1 MAANWLNFAELL
13 ALVCARHQLRLFM
26 TATAIYPGT
35 FDPVTRGH
43 IDICER
49 ALKMFDH
56 VVIGVAD
63 SLAKQPFFDIN
74 ERFGMLETVFENTD
88 RISIKPFSGLLID
101 VARETNANVII
112 RGLRAI
118 SDFEYEVQLA
128 GMNRSL
134 APEIETVFLTAAQHY
149 AFVSSS
155 LVREIARLDGDVSEF
170 LHPEVLRRLTEK
182 LKARAPLTNS

>member
-1 MAANWLNFAELL
+1 
-13 ALVCARHQLRLFM
+13 M
-26 TATAIYPGT
+26 TRTAIYPGT

-49 ALKMFDH
+49 GLKMFDH
-56 VVIGVAD
+56 IVIGVAD
-63 SLAKQPFFDIN
+63 SLAKEPFFNID
-74 ERFGMLETVFENTD
+74 ERLDMLNTVFADNEH
-88 RISIKPFSGLLID
+88 ISVRRFSGLLID
-101 VARETNANVII
+101 FARECNADVII

-134 APEIETVFLTAAQHY
+134 ADEIETVFLTAAQRY

-155 LVREIARLDGDVSEF
+155 LVREIARLKGDVSEF
-170 LHPEVLRRLTEK
+170 LHPVILQRLTEK
-182 LKARAPLTNS
+182 LQKPG

>member
-1 MAANWLNFAELL
+1 
-13 ALVCARHQLRLFM
+13 M
-26 TATAIYPGT
+26 TGIAIYPGT
-35 FDPVTRGH
+35 FDPVTCGH
-43 IDICER
+43 IDICQR

-63 SLAKQPFFDIN
+63 SLAKEPFFNID
-74 ERFGMLETVFENTD
+74 ERLDMLRTVFVDNPQ
-88 RISIKPFSGLLID
+88 ISVQPFSGLLID
-101 VARETNANVII
+101 FARDHGADVIV

-155 LVREIARLDGDVSEF
+155 LVREIARLNGDVSEF
-170 LHPEVLRRLTEK
+170 LHPEIQKRLTAK
-182 LKARAPLTNS
+182 LNNRK

>member
-1 MAANWLNFAELL
+1 MAE
-13 ALVCARHQLRLFM
+13 
-26 TATAIYPGT
+26 TAIYPGT

-43 IDICER
+43 IDIVRR
-49 ALKMFDH
+49 ALKMFDR

-63 SLAKQPFFDIN
+63 SPAKQPFFNLD
-74 ERFGMLETVFENTD
+74 ERLAMLQTVFADDEQVQV
-88 RISIKPFSGLLID
+88 RPFSGLLID
-101 VARETNANVII
+101 FARDSDATVIV

-134 APEIETVFLTAAQHY
+134 APEIETVFLTAAQRY

-155 LVREIARLDGDVSEF
+155 LVREIARLKGDVSEF
-170 LHPEVLRRLTEK
+170 LHPVILQRLTDK
-182 LKARAPLTNS
+182 LRAQE

>member
-1 MAANWLNFAELL
+1 MGLL
-13 ALVCARHQLRLFM
+13 M
-26 TATAIYPGT
+26 TKIAIYPGT
-35 FDPVTRGH
+35 FDPVTKGH

-49 ALKMFDH
+49 AIKMFDQ

-63 SLAKQPFFDIN
+63 SLAKEPFFDID
-74 ERFGMLETVFENTD
+74 ERVSMLETVFKD
-88 RISIKPFSGLLID
+88 SPRISIRPFSSLAID
-101 VARETNANVII
+101 FARECNAGVII

-134 APEIETVFLTAAQHY
+134 ASEIETVFLTAAQRY

-155 LVREIARLDGDVSEF
+155 LVREIARLGGDVSEF
-170 LHPEVLRRLTEK
+170 LHPEVLDRLSTK
-182 LKARAPLTNS
+182 LSKSR

>member
-1 MAANWLNFAELL
+1 
-13 ALVCARHQLRLFM
+13 M
-26 TATAIYPGT
+26 TGIAIYPGT
-35 FDPVTRGH
+35 FDPVTCGH
-43 IDICER
+43 IDICQR
-49 ALKMFDH
+49 ALKMFDE

-63 SLAKQPFFDIN
+63 SLVKEPFFDID
-74 ERFGMLETVFENTD
+74 ERCDMLNIVFADNPQ
-88 RISIKPFSGLLID
+88 ISVRRFSGLLID
-101 VARETNANVII
+101 FARDCGAEVII

-134 APEIETVFLTAAQHY
+134 APEIETVFLTAAQRY

-170 LHPEVLRRLTEK
+170 LHPDILQRLTAK
-182 LKARAPLTNS
+182 LQNNR

>member
-1 MAANWLNFAELL
+1 
-13 ALVCARHQLRLFM
+13 M
-26 TATAIYPGT
+26 TKVAIYPGT

-43 IDICER
+43 MDVCER
-49 ALKMFDH
+49 ALKMFDQ

-63 SLAKQPFFDIN
+63 SLAKEPFFDID
-74 ERFGMLETVFENTD
+74 ERTEMLQTVFKD
-88 RISIKPFSGLLID
+88 SPRILIKPFSGLLID
-101 VARETNANVII
+101 FARDCNATIII

-134 APEIETVFLTAAQHY
+134 AQEIETVFLTAAQRY

-155 LVREIARLDGDVSEF
+155 LVREIARLNGDVSEF
-170 LHPEVLRRLTEK
+170 LHPEVLHKLTAK
-182 LKARAPLTNS
+182 LKLLK

>member
-1 MAANWLNFAELL
+1 
-13 ALVCARHQLRLFM
+13 M
-26 TATAIYPGT
+26 TKIAIYPGT

-49 ALKMFDH
+49 ALKMFDQ

-63 SLAKQPFFDIN
+63 SLAKAPFFDID
-74 ERFGMLETVFENTD
+74 ERTDMLKTVFRESP
-88 RISIKPFSGLLID
+88 RILIKPFSGLLID
-101 VARETNANVII
+101 FARECNAEIII

-134 APEIETVFLTAAQHY
+134 APEIETVFLTAAQRY

-155 LVREIARLDGDVSEF
+155 LVREIARLEGDVSEF
-170 LHPEVLRRLTEK
+170 LHPDVLHKLTAK
-182 LKARAPLTNS
+182 LKLTK

>member
-1 MAANWLNFAELL
+1 MSS
-13 ALVCARHQLRLFM
+13 V
-26 TATAIYPGT
+26 AIYPGT

-43 IDICER
+43 IDICQR
-49 ALKMFDH
+49 ALKVFDR

-63 SLAKQPFFDIN
+63 SLAKEPFFDIN
-74 ERFGMLETVFENTD
+74 ERFDMLETVFADTD
-88 RISIKPFSGLLID
+88 RISVKPFSGLLID
-101 VARETNANVII
+101 FARECEADVIV

-134 APEIETVFLTAAQHY
+134 APEIETVFLTAAQPF

-170 LHPEVLRRLTEK
+170 LHPEILRRLTEK
-182 LKARAPLTNS
+182 LQNNK

>member
-1 MAANWLNFAELL
+1 
-13 ALVCARHQLRLFM
+13 M
-26 TATAIYPGT
+26 TRTAIYPGT

-43 IDICER
+43 IDICNR
-49 ALKMFDH
+49 GLKMFDH
-56 VVIGVAD
+56 IVIGVAD

-74 ERFGMLETVFENTD
+74 ERIDMLETVFADND
-88 RISIKPFSGLLID
+88 RISVRRFSGLLID
-101 VARETNANVII
+101 FARECDAEVII

-134 APEIETVFLTAAQHY
+134 APEIETVFLTAAQRY

-155 LVREIARLDGDVSEF
+155 LVREIARMDGDVSEF
-170 LHPEVLRRLTEK
+170 LHPEVLQRLTAK
-182 LKARAPLTNS
+182 IQSTR

>member
-1 MAANWLNFAELL
+1 MAGI
-13 ALVCARHQLRLFM
+13 
-26 TATAIYPGT
+26 AIYPGT

-43 IDICER
+43 IDIVSR
-49 ALKMFDH
+49 ARKMFDR

-63 SLAKQPFFDIN
+63 SPAKQPFFNLD
-74 ERFGMLETVFENTD
+74 ERLDMLQTVFAGD
-88 RISIKPFSGLLID
+88 DQVLVRPFSGLLID
-101 VARETNANVII
+101 FARDCDAAII
-112 RGLRAI
+112 VRGLRAI

-134 APEIETVFLTAAQHY
+134 APEIETVFLTAAQRY

-170 LHPEVLRRLTEK
+170 LHPEILQRLTEK
-182 LKARAPLTNS
+182 LKRRK

>member
-1 MAANWLNFAELL
+1 
-13 ALVCARHQLRLFM
+13 M
-26 TATAIYPGT
+26 TGIAIYPGT

-49 ALKMFDH
+49 ALKMFDS

-63 SLAKQPFFDIN
+63 SLAKEPFFDID
-74 ERFGMLETVFENTD
+74 ERCQMLETAFADND
-88 RISIKPFSGLLID
+88 RITVKRFSGLLID
-101 VARETNANVII
+101 FARECSAEVII

-134 APEIETVFLTAAQHY
+134 APEIETVFLTAAQRY

-170 LHPEVLRRLTEK
+170 LHPDTLNRLTTK
-182 LKARAPLTNS
+182 LQNSK

>member
-1 MAANWLNFAELL
+1 
-13 ALVCARHQLRLFM
+13 M
-26 TATAIYPGT
+26 TGTAVYPGT

-49 ALKMFDH
+49 GLKMFDH
-56 VVIGVAD
+56 IVIGVAD
-63 SLAKQPFFDIN
+63 SLAKEPFFNID
-74 ERFGMLETVFENTD
+74 ERLDMLETVFADND
-88 RISIKPFSGLLID
+88 AISVRPFSGLLID
-101 VARETNANVII
+101 FARDCNAEVIV

-134 APEIETVFLTAAQHY
+134 APELETCFLTAAQSY

-170 LHPEVLRRLTEK
+170 LHPEILRRLTEK
-182 LKARAPLTNS
+182 LKAGR

>member
-1 MAANWLNFAELL
+1 
-13 ALVCARHQLRLFM
+13 M
-26 TATAIYPGT
+26 TKIAIYPGT
-35 FDPVTRGH
+35 FDPVTKGH

-49 ALKMFDH
+49 ALKMFDE

-63 SLAKQPFFDIN
+63 SLAKEPFFDIN
-74 ERFGMLETVFENTD
+74 ERKDMLKTVFEESP

-101 VARETNANVII
+101 FARECNAEVII

-134 APEIETVFLTAAQHY
+134 APEIETVFLTAAQRY

-155 LVREIARLDGDVSEF
+155 LVREIARLEGDVAEF
-170 LHPEVLRRLTEK
+170 LHPRVLERLTEK
-182 LKARAPLTNS
+182 LKKSR

>member
-1 MAANWLNFAELL
+1 
-13 ALVCARHQLRLFM
+13 M
-26 TATAIYPGT
+26 TGIAIYPGT

-49 ALKMFDH
+49 ALKMFDR

-63 SLAKQPFFDIN
+63 SLVKQPFFNIE
-74 ERFGMLETVFENTD
+74 ERLDMLETVFAESD
-88 RISIKPFSGLLID
+88 RISVKPFSGLLID
-101 VARETNANVII
+101 FARECNAGII
-112 RGLRAI
+112 VRGLRAI

-170 LHPEVLRRLTEK
+170 LHPEILRRLRSK
-182 LKARAPLTNS
+182 LKASK

>member
-1 MAANWLNFAELL
+1 
-13 ALVCARHQLRLFM
+13 M
-26 TATAIYPGT
+26 TKIAIYPGT
-35 FDPVTRGH
+35 FDPVTKGH

-49 ALKMFDH
+49 ALKMFDQ

-63 SLAKQPFFDIN
+63 SLEKQPFFDIE
-74 ERFGMLETVFENTD
+74 ERVAMLRVVFKD
-88 RISIKPFSGLLID
+88 SPGISIQPFSSLLID
-101 VARETNANVII
+101 FARESGAEVII

-134 APEIETVFLTAAQHY
+134 ASEIETVFLTAAQRY

-155 LVREIARLDGDVSEF
+155 LVREIARLGGDVSEF
-170 LHPEVLRRLTEK
+170 LHPEVLNRLAHK
-182 LKARAPLTNS
+182 LDNTR

>member
-1 MAANWLNFAELL
+1 
-13 ALVCARHQLRLFM
+13 M
-26 TATAIYPGT
+26 TKIAIYPGT

-49 ALKMFDH
+49 ALKMFDQ

-63 SLAKQPFFDIN
+63 SLAKAPFFDID
-74 ERFGMLETVFENTD
+74 ERTDMLKTVFRESP
-88 RISIKPFSGLLID
+88 RILIKPFSGLLID
-101 VARETNANVII
+101 FARECKAEIII

-134 APEIETVFLTAAQHY
+134 APEIETVFLTAAQRY

-155 LVREIARLDGDVSEF
+155 LVREIARLEGDVSEF
-170 LHPEVLRRLTEK
+170 LHPEVLHNLTVK
-182 LKARAPLTNS
+182 LKLTK

>member
-1 MAANWLNFAELL
+1 
-13 ALVCARHQLRLFM
+13 M
-26 TATAIYPGT
+26 TGTAVYPGT

-49 ALKMFDH
+49 GLKMFDH
-56 VVIGVAD
+56 IVIGVAD
-63 SLAKQPFFDIN
+63 SLAKEPFFNID
-74 ERFGMLETVFENTD
+74 ERLDMLETVFADND
-88 RISIKPFSGLLID
+88 AISVRPFSGLLID
-101 VARETNANVII
+101 FARDCNAAVIV

-134 APEIETVFLTAAQHY
+134 APELETCFLTAAQSY

-170 LHPEVLRRLTEK
+170 LHPEILRRLTEK
-182 LKARAPLTNS
+182 LKAGR

>member
-1 MAANWLNFAELL
+1 
-13 ALVCARHQLRLFM
+13 M
-26 TATAIYPGT
+26 TGIAIYPGT

-43 IDICER
+43 IDICQR
-49 ALKMFDH
+49 ALRMFDQ

-63 SLAKQPFFDIN
+63 SLAKEPFFNID
-74 ERFGMLETVFENTD
+74 ERLEMLQIAFADDD
-88 RISIKPFSGLLID
+88 RILVKPFSGLLID
-101 VARETNANVII
+101 FARECGADVIV

-128 GMNRSL
+128 GMNESL
-134 APEIETVFLTAAQHY
+134 APEIETVFLTASQRY

-170 LHPEVLRRLTEK
+170 LHPETLRRLTAK
-182 LKARAPLTNS
+182 LKACK

>member
-1 MAANWLNFAELL
+1 
-13 ALVCARHQLRLFM
+13 M
-26 TATAIYPGT
+26 TGIAIYPGT

-49 ALKMFDH
+49 ALKMFDK

-63 SLAKQPFFDIN
+63 SLAKEPFFDID
-74 ERFGMLETVFENTD
+74 ERCQMLETAFADND
-88 RISIKPFSGLLID
+88 RISVKRFSGLLID
-101 VARETNANVII
+101 FARECSAEVII

-134 APEIETVFLTAAQHY
+134 APEIETVFLTAAQRY

-170 LHPEVLRRLTEK
+170 LHPDTLQHLTTK
-182 LKARAPLTNS
+182 LQNSR

>member
-1 MAANWLNFAELL
+1 MAAI
-13 ALVCARHQLRLFM
+13 
-26 TATAIYPGT
+26 AIYPGT

-49 ALKMFDH
+49 ALKMFDR

-63 SLAKQPFFDIN
+63 SPAKQPFFNLD
-74 ERFGMLETVFENTD
+74 ERFDMLETVFVDEQ
-88 RISIKPFSGLLID
+88 RISVKPFSGLLID
-101 VARETNANVII
+101 FARDCGANVIL

-134 APEIETVFLTAAQHY
+134 APEIETVFLTAAQRY

-170 LHPEVLRRLTEK
+170 LHPEILRRLTNK
-182 LKARAPLTNS
+182 LKAGK

>member
-1 MAANWLNFAELL
+1 
-13 ALVCARHQLRLFM
+13 M
-26 TATAIYPGT
+26 TRIAIYPGT
-35 FDPVTRGH
+35 YDPVTRGH

-49 ALKMFDH
+49 ALKVFDH
-56 VVIGVAD
+56 LVIGVAD
-63 SLAKQPFFDIN
+63 SPAKTPFFDLD
-74 ERFGMLETVFENTD
+74 ERFDMLQTVFADND

-101 VARETNANVII
+101 FARECSAEVIL

-134 APEIETVFLTAAQHY
+134 ASEIETVFLTAAQRY

-155 LVREIARLDGDVSEF
+155 LVREIARLKGDVSEF
-170 LHPEVLRRLTEK
+170 LHPDTLSRLTEK
-182 LKARAPLTNS
+182 LQHTR

>member
-1 MAANWLNFAELL
+1 
-13 ALVCARHQLRLFM
+13 M
-26 TATAIYPGT
+26 TGIAVYPGT

-63 SLAKQPFFDIN
+63 SLVKEPFFNID
-74 ERFGMLETVFENTD
+74 ERLDMLETVFADND
-88 RISIKPFSGLLID
+88 AISVRPFSGLLIGFARDNGAD
-101 VARETNANVII
+101 VIV

-170 LHPEVLRRLTEK
+170 LHPEILRRLTAK
-182 LKARAPLTNS
+182 LKACK

>member
-1 MAANWLNFAELL
+1 MS
-13 ALVCARHQLRLFM
+13 
-26 TATAIYPGT
+26 ATAIYPGT

-56 VVIGVAD
+56 VVIGVSD
-63 SLAKQPFFDIN
+63 SLAKEPFFDIN
-74 ERFGMLETVFENTD
+74 ERFDMLEIAFAESD
-88 RISIKPFSGLLID
+88 QISVKPFSGLLID
-101 VARETNANVII
+101 FARECNADVII

-134 APEIETVFLTAAQHY
+134 APEIETVFLTAAQSY

-155 LVREIARLDGDVSEF
+155 LVREIAGLNGDVSEF
-170 LHPEVLRRLTEK
+170 LHPEILRRLTEK
-182 LKARAPLTNS
+182 LQAAR

>member
-1 MAANWLNFAELL
+1 MAQ
-13 ALVCARHQLRLFM
+13 V
-26 TATAIYPGT
+26 AIYPGT

-43 IDICER
+43 IDIVQR
-49 ALKMFDH
+49 ALKMFDR

-63 SLAKQPFFDIN
+63 STAKQPFFN
-74 ERFGMLETVFENTD
+74 LQERLEMLQTAFEGTE
-88 RISIKPFSGLLID
+88 RIEVRPFKGLLID
-101 VARETNANVII
+101 FARDCEANII
-112 RGLRAI
+112 VRGLRAI

-134 APEIETVFLTAAQHY
+134 APEIETVFLTAAQRY

-170 LHPEVLRRLTEK
+170 LHPHILKCLVDK
-182 LKARAPLTNS
+182 LQAQK

>member
-1 MAANWLNFAELL
+1 
-13 ALVCARHQLRLFM
+13 M
-26 TATAIYPGT
+26 TGTAIYPGT

-43 IDICER
+43 IDICQR

-63 SLAKQPFFDIN
+63 SPAKEPFFDID
-74 ERFGMLETVFENTD
+74 ERLDMLETVFAGND
-88 RISIKPFSGLLID
+88 HFSVKRFSGLLID
-101 VARETNANVII
+101 FARECNADVII

-134 APEIETVFLTAAQHY
+134 APEIETVFLTAAQRY

-170 LHPEVLRRLTEK
+170 LHPEILRRLTEK
-182 LKARAPLTNS
+182 LLATK

>member
-1 MAANWLNFAELL
+1 MSKI
-13 ALVCARHQLRLFM
+13 
-26 TATAIYPGT
+26 AIYPGT

-49 ALKMFDH
+49 ALKMFDQ

-63 SLAKQPFFDIN
+63 SLAKAPFFDID
-74 ERFGMLETVFENTD
+74 ERTDMLKTVFKESP
-88 RISIKPFSGLLID
+88 RILIKPFSGLLID
-101 VARETNANVII
+101 FARECNAEIII

-134 APEIETVFLTAAQHY
+134 APEIETVFLTAAQRY

-155 LVREIARLDGDVSEF
+155 LVREIARLEGDVSEF
-170 LHPEVLRRLTEK
+170 LHPDVLHNLTAK
-182 LKARAPLTNS
+182 LKLTK